1 MGELPPTLS
10 DKATLAVHKT
20 LQVFG
25 LGEILELVGCAL
37 IFGVLAVTFDKLGS
51 NPGTVVSWTF
61 ALASAASVIAAL
73 LVVLFRTMQRL
84 KRGAEPSASP
94 GSSHRP

>member
-10 DKATLAVHKT
+10 DKATLAVHKA

-37 IFGVLAVTFDKLGS
+37 IFGALAVTFDTFES
-51 NPGTVVSWTF
+51 APGTVVSWAF
-61 ALASAASVIAAL
+61 ALGSSASVVAAL
-73 LVVLFRTMQRL
+73 LVVLFRTTQRL
-84 KRGAEPSASP
+84 KRGAESSVNP
-94 GSSHRP
+94 GSSRQS